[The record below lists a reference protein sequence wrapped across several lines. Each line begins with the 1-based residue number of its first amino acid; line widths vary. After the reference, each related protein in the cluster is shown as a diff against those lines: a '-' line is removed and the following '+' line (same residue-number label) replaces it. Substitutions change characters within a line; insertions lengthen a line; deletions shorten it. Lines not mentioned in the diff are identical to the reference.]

1 MDYTEVIINTRHENI
16 DPDIL
21 VLESL
26 GAEGFVIEDESDF
39 KEFLEANTQ
48 YWDYVD
54 KELEDRF
61 KGLSRIKFYL
71 NNDPAGK
78 EILANVLSRFP
89 EAETS
94 TVKDSDWENNWRKY
108 YKPIEI
114 GKRLA
119 VVPQW
124 ESESYEGS
132 DRTLLKLDPGLIFGT
147 GSHATTKM
155 CLESLEAMEKLPET
169 VLDLG
174 CGSGILGIGAL
185 LLGSLECVGCDI
197 DPKAPDVAY
206 MNACLNGIGK
216 DRYTVYA
223 GDIISDMSLRK
234 ECGSG
239 YGLVIANIVADVI
252 IPLSSFVK
260 DFMSEDALFI
270 CSGIIDNRRDEVE
283 AALNKNGFEILEH
296 KHLEEWNCYITKSKR
311 L

>member
-132 DRTLLKLDPGLIFGT
+132 GRTLLKLDPGLIFGT

-155 CLESLEAMEKLPET
+155 CL
-169 VLDLG
+169 
-174 CGSGILGIGAL
+174 
-185 LLGSLECVGCDI
+185 
-197 DPKAPDVAY
+197 
-206 MNACLNGIGK
+206 
-216 DRYTVYA
+216 
-223 GDIISDMSLRK
+223 
-234 ECGSG
+234 
-239 YGLVIANIVADVI
+239 
-252 IPLSSFVK
+252 
-260 DFMSEDALFI
+260 
-270 CSGIIDNRRDEVE
+270 
-283 AALNKNGFEILEH
+283 
-296 KHLEEWNCYITKSKR
+296 
-311 L
+311 